1 MQAVKGM
8 VQVDGVTYRIVRV
21 GAARYD
27 VIRVLDDARVGSFQ
41 SAPTF
46 ELKAERIEEPTLRE
60 VARTAIQ
67 RAKTSWVGRLV
78 LA

>member
-1 MQAVKGM
+1 MQVKGM

-21 GAARYD
+21 ASSRYD
-27 VIRVLDDARVGSFQ
+27 VVRVLDDQKVGAFQ

-46 ELKAERIEEPTLRE
+46 EVTAVGITEGALRE
-60 VARTAIQ
+60 IAKTAIQ
-67 RAKTSWVGRLV
+67 RAKTSWVGRPL

>member
-1 MQAVKGM
+1 MQVKGM

-21 GAARYD
+21 SSARYD
-27 VIRVLDDARVGSFQ
+27 VIRVLDDVRVGGFQ

-46 ELKAERIEEPTLRE
+46 EVSESTIDERSLRQIG
-60 VARTAIQ
+60 RTAIQ
-67 RAKTSWVGRLV
+67 SAKTSYVGRLV

>member
-1 MQAVKGM
+1 MQVKGM

-21 GAARYD
+21 ASARYD
-27 VIRVLDDARVGSFQ
+27 VIRVLDDVRVGGFQ

-46 ELKAERIEEPTLRE
+46 QVNESSIDETSLRE
-60 VARTAIQ
+60 IGRMAIQ

-78 LA
+78 LT

>member
-1 MQAVKGM
+1 MQVKGM

-21 GAARYD
+21 SSARYD
-27 VIRVLDDARVGSFQ
+27 VIRVLDDVRVGGFQ

-46 ELKAERIEEPTLRE
+46 EVSESMIDEGSLRE
-60 VARTAIQ
+60 IGRTAIQ
-67 RAKTSWVGRLV
+67 RAKTSYVGRIV

>member
-1 MQAVKGM
+1 MQVKGM

-21 GAARYD
+21 SSARYD
-27 VIRVLDDARVGSFQ
+27 VIRVLDDVRVGGFQ

-46 ELKAERIEEPTLRE
+46 EVSESNIDERSLRE
-60 VARTAIQ
+60 IGRMAIQ
-67 RAKTSWVGRLV
+67 RAKTSFVGRIV

>member
-1 MQAVKGM
+1 MQVKGM
-8 VQVDGVTYRIVRV
+8 VQVDGFTYRIVRV
-21 GAARYD
+21 ASARYD
-27 VIRVLDDARVGSFQ
+27 VIRVLDDVRVGGFQ

-46 ELKAERIEEPTLRE
+46 EVDASIIDASTLRE
-60 VARTAIQ
+60 IGRTAIQ

>member
-1 MQAVKGM
+1 MQVKGM

-21 GAARYD
+21 ASARYD
-27 VIRVLDDARVGSFQ
+27 VIRVLDDVRVGGFQ

-46 ELKAERIEEPTLRE
+46 EVNESSIDETSLRE
-60 VARTAIQ
+60 IGRMAIQ

-78 LA
+78 LT